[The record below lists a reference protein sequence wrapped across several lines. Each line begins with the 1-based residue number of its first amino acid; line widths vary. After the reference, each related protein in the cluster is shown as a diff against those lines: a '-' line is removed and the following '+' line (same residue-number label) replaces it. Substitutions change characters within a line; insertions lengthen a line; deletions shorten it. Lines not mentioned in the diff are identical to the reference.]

1 MRNLNEAQRYEQEF
15 FDARLREALKKDPR
29 YGLSRISLEEPVH
42 TVAADPVFFGF
53 LGDVKGKILLDIC
66 CGMGRSSIV
75 AAMQG
80 AERVTGIDLSP
91 LTLDIARRNAVFNG
105 VAERVEFREMAVEEL
120 DFPDQ
125 SFDLI
130 IGLDALHHTDLQ
142 LSLFEIS
149 RVLRDR
155 GKGVFVETSAL
166 NPVMML
172 ARRHLTGHFGI
183 QRYQNQTEH
192 PLTRGDFAL
201 MARAFSRVQRVG
213 TSLLFELRRLP
224 LLSSW
229 EGRLHHWD
237 EVLFSAVPW
246 LRNLCY
252 HQVIEVIK

>member
-1 MRNLNEAQRYEQEF
+1 MRNLNETQRYERAF
-15 FDARLREALKKDPR
+15 FNARLREALKRDPQ
-29 YGLSRISLEEPVH
+29 YGLSRISLKEPLH
-42 TVAADPVFFGF
+42 TMAVDPVFFGF
-53 LGDVKGKILLDIC
+53 LGDVKGKTLLDIC
-66 CGMGRSSIV
+66 CGTGRSSIL
-75 AAMQG
+75 AAMGG
-80 AERVTGIDLSP
+80 AERVTGIDLSA
-91 LTLDIARRNAVFNG
+91 LTLDIARRNAALNG
-105 VAERVEFREMAVEEL
+105 VAERIEFREMAVEDL

-130 IGLDALHHTDLQ
+130 MGVDALHHTDLQ

-172 ARRHLTGHFGI
+172 ARRYLTGHFGI
-183 QRYQNQTEH
+183 QRCRNQTEH

-237 EVLFSAVPW
+237 EVLFSALPW
-246 LRNLCY
+246 LRDLCY
-252 HQVIEVIK
+252 YQVIEVIK